1 MRQGDILIINFP
13 FSDMTA
19 GKPRPALVISN
30 EKHNDRD
37 VDRLFVLI
45 SSNTQVRSE
54 EDLVIEPGDPDFAVS
69 GLKVASV
76 FRCSKLVNLDSTK
89 LRAKRIGHIGS
100 ALVREVADTISAVVH
115 ASC

>member
-1 MRQGDILIINFP
+1 VRQGDLLIINFP
-13 FSDMTA
+13 FSDRTA

-30 EKHNDRD
+30 DRHNARD

-54 EDLVIEPGDPDFAVS
+54 EDLVIAPGDPDFASS

-89 LRAKRIGHIGS
+89 LRAKRIGRIGP
-100 ALVREVADTISAVVH
+100 AWVRKVADSISAVIH
-115 ASC
+115 PSC